1 MRDEIV
7 LEEEAIAEE
16 RAAETIRL
24 GAALLNEP
32 IRALATLKP
41 AITVAPAVTVRA
53 AIARMKEGRV
63 GCVLIEDGG
72 RLVGIFTERDV
83 LTKVAATGV
92 DVDRT
97 PVSQLMTPDPE
108 CLRADD
114 RAAYALNR
122 MTVGGFRHIP
132 LVDDAGGAVGVVSMR
147 NVVEYFVDVFRQEVL
162 NLPPQP
168 GSTYRDREGA

>member
-1 MRDEIV
+1 MHDEIV
-7 LEEEAIAEE
+7 LEEETIAEE
-16 RAAETIRL
+16 RAAEAMRL
-24 GAALLNEP
+24 GAALLSEP

-41 AITVAPAVTVRA
+41 AIAVPPTVTVRA
-53 AIARMKEGRV
+53 AITRMKDGGV

-83 LTKVAATGV
+83 LTKVAGTPV

-97 PVSQLMTPDPE
+97 MIRDLMTPDPE
-108 CLRADD
+108 CLGQDD

-132 LVDDAGGAVGVVSMR
+132 LVDDNGRPVGVVSMR

-162 NLPPQP
+162 NLPPEP
-168 GSTYRDREGA
+168 GSSYRDREGA